1 MPTPEHSGPDTSH
14 SGRTQKADASS
25 SATAAGFVPGP
36 VPAAAVVVLR
46 HGLQQASATPV
57 LELVVVVVA
66 VVVAVAVA
74 VAAAAAAPHPAS
86 VHEAAFERGAET
98 GPGAAAGSA
107 VTLGVTVVGLEAAAG
122 SGADQEFEFVPA
134 EGEEPLLV
142 EAVPGDS
149 TMPSDCL
156 APDMA
161 ARTPSGAAAGGPVVL
176 VVKEA
181 VLGVEAAIVIL
192 VLPHKRHYDLGLRRG
207 GLDAAVYR
215 QAKHLGA
222 RHILADRIHSYS
234 IHTLAA
240 GQRVDHN

>member
-1 MPTPEHSGPDTSH
+1 
-14 SGRTQKADASS
+14 
-25 SATAAGFVPGP
+25 
-36 VPAAAVVVLR
+36 
-46 HGLQQASATPV
+46 
-57 LELVVVVVA
+57 
-66 VVVAVAVA
+66 
-74 VAAAAAAPHPAS
+74 
-86 VHEAAFERGAET
+86 
-98 GPGAAAGSA
+98 

-122 SGADQEFEFVPA
+122 SEADPEFEFVPA

-142 EAVPGDS
+142 GAVPGDS

-192 VLPHKRHYDLGLRRG
+192 VLPHKRHCDLGLRG
-207 GLDAAVYR
+207 GLDEAVYR

>member
-1 MPTPEHSGPDTSH
+1 VPTPEHSGPDTSH
-14 SGRTQKADASS
+14 SGRTQKAGPSS
-25 SATAAGFVPGP
+25 SAAAAAGFVPGP
-36 VPAAAVVVLR
+36 GPAAAVVVLR
-46 HGLQQASATPV
+46 HGLQQAPV
-57 LELVVVVVA
+57 LELVVV
-66 VVVAVAVA
+66 AVAVA
-74 VAAAAAAPHPAS
+74 AAVVAAAVVAAAAAPHPAS

-98 GPGAAAGSA
+98 GPGAAVGSA

-122 SGADQEFEFVPA
+122 SVADPEFELVPA

-142 EAVPGDS
+142 GAVPGDS
-149 TMPSDCL
+149 TMPSNCL

-161 ARTPSGAAAGGPVVL
+161 AHTPSGVAAGGPVVL

-192 VLPHKRHYDLGLRRG
+192 ALPHKKHCDLGLRG

-222 RHILADRIHSYS
+222 RHILADRIHSCS

-240 GQRVDHN
+240 GQRVDHK